1 MNDFLNRIIREKE
14 KEAAGILLP
23 DASGIPDVRQKSLRA
38 AVRQQERT
46 AVIAEIKFR
55 SPSGGAIA
63 PYTPP
68 KIIAGEYLR
77 GGCTAISVLTDGPF
91 FGGKKEYLAD
101 VAAVSPVPVLRKDFI
116 VDERQ
121 IIEAKVLGADAVLLI
136 GAIAGERL
144 GDFHDIARGLSMEAL
159 VEVRTT
165 KEADLALSCGAEIIG
180 INNRDLRTMAVSL
193 ETTAVLS
200 GYLRNEGHDGI
211 IISESGY
218 RTPADIV
225 SMHHHC
231 DGFLIGSALMA
242 SGNRTCDLR
251 RFVCA

>member
-1 MNDFLNRIIREKE
+1 MHGFLNRIIREKE
-14 KEAAGILLP
+14 KEAARILLP
-23 DASGIPDVRQKSLRA
+23 DASALPAARGKSLFA
-38 AVRQQERT
+38 AVQEQERT
-46 AVIAEIKFR
+46 AIIAEIKFR
-55 SPSGGAIA
+55 SPSGGVIA
-63 PYTPP
+63 PHTPP
-68 KIIAGEYLR
+68 KVIAGEYLR

-91 FGGKKEYLAD
+91 FGGKKEHLAD

-136 GAIAGERL
+136 AAIAGERL
-144 GDFHDIARGLSMEAL
+144 GDFHDLARGLSMEAL
-159 VEVRTT
+159 VEVRTPD
-165 KEADLALSCGAEIIG
+165 EADLALSCGAGIIG

-218 RTPADIV
+218 RSPADIV
-225 SMHHHC
+225 SMKHHC

-242 SGNRTCDLR
+242 SGRRTEELG